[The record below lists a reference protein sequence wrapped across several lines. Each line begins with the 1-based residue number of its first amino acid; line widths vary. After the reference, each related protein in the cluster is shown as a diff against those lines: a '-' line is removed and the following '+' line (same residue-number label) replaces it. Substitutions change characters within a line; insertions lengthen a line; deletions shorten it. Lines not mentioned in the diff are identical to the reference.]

1 MSNQSA
7 VNVLRGQY
15 SLMQGWLEGTMNGVT
30 NDVAHFDPPG
40 LASPIGAQAGHIATG
55 IDFFVIGLAA
65 GKAPLMMSRFADKS
79 GLSEAPPAGAGFAE
93 WAQRVK
99 VDLPA
104 LHDYTKAV
112 FAEVDSYLASLT
124 DEDLHQEKEFGPA
137 GNQTVLWA
145 LNILILNTFSHTGE
159 ISVIKGMK
167 GLKGYPQ

>member
-7 VNVLRGQY
+7 VNVLRAQY
-15 SLMQGWLEGTMNGVT
+15 GLMQGWLEGTMNGVT
-30 NDVAHFDPPG
+30 DELAHFDPPG
-40 LASPIGAQAGHIATG
+40 LASPIGAQAGHIASG

-65 GKAPLMMSRFADKS
+65 GKPPLLTSRFAGKS
-79 GLSEAPPAGAGFAE
+79 GMSEAPPAGAGFAE
-93 WAQRVK
+93 WSQRVK

-104 LHDYTKAV
+104 LDAYTKAV
-112 FAEVDSYLASLT
+112 FAEVDTYLASLT
-124 DEDLHQEKEFGPA
+124 DEELHKEKEFGGA

-145 LNILILNTFSHTGE
+145 LNIIILNTFSHTGE